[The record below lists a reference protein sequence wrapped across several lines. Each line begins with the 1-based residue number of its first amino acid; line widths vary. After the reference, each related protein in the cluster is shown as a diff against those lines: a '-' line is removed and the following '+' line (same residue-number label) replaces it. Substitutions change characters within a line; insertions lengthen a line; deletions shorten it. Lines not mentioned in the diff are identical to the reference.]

1 MLSQV
6 LADRAAAS
14 YKRCD
19 YPVLSYQYAQWRSSR
34 PLKGLR
40 ILDATPVFEN
50 TLAKHAALTAA
61 GALLSVAIDDVMP
74 RNDGTVAYLK
84 SLGVPVLEPGD
95 ITDPKAFDLVLDCAA
110 AFSSLTPTL
119 GFVELTRSGV
129 PKYAGK
135 NCPVYVA
142 DAGRIKRIE
151 TCLGTGESYFRA
163 LTQLGYGNWTG
174 KRIVIFGSGKVGTG
188 LITYAHR
195 YGCRVSVVTRPG
207 DIPDRMRAL
216 CERVI
221 AADDGAAI
229 AQAVTQADAVVTAT
243 GIAGAATLACPAD
256 VFVHS
261 HAVLAN
267 MGVEDEYGP
276 GVPDERVL
284 EAKRP
289 VNFILKDPTLMKY
302 IDATMALHNEGAVVL
317 VTGQHPAG
325 LIEPGPE
332 TEERLLDV
340 ARREG
345 TIAEELAYI

>member
-61 GALLSVAIDDVMP
+61 GALLSVGIDDVMP

-174 KRIVIFGSGKVGTG
+174 KRI
-188 LITYAHR
+188 
-195 YGCRVSVVTRPG
+195 
-207 DIPDRMRAL
+207 
-216 CERVI
+216 
-221 AADDGAAI
+221 
-229 AQAVTQADAVVTAT
+229 
-243 GIAGAATLACPAD
+243 ATLACPAD